1 MRCELVD
8 RTEFADTLRAAYAE
22 RDAELRSRFDRSLP
36 LQDAMFDRWERAQA
50 LGFGDGASIYNSA
63 VVFGD
68 VRVGTGTWIG
78 PYVMLDGAGGGIDIG
93 STCSISTGAHIYTH
107 DTIGWALSGGQQ
119 EPRQGPV
126 KIGDRTY
133 VGSQCVIAAGVTI
146 GTQCV
151 VSTNSFVN
159 ADVPDN
165 TIVGGTPAR
174 RLGQVDFEDG
184 EPILR
189 FDNGDTT
196 RVTNPPASRL
206 VGKDKGAL

>member
-1 MRCELVD
+1 LVD
-8 RTEFADTLRAAYAE
+8 VPEFADALRAAYAE
-22 RDAELRSRFDRSLP
+22 RDAELRSQFGRSLP
-36 LQDAMFDRWERAQA
+36 LQDAMFDRWERART

-63 VVFGD
+63 IIFGD
-68 VRVGTGTWIG
+68 VQVGAGTWVG
-78 PYVMLDGAGGGIDIG
+78 PYVMLDGSGGGIDIG

-119 EPRQGPV
+119 EPRRGPV

-133 VGSQCVIAAGVTI
+133 IGSQSVIAAGVSV

-151 VSTNSFVN
+151 VSANSFVN

-165 TIVGGTPAR
+165 MIVGGTPAR
-174 RLGQVDFEDG
+174 RLGQVVMEDG
-184 EPILR
+184 EPVLK

-196 RVTNPPASRL
+196 RLVDPPAHRPVQRTKKPL
-206 VGKDKGAL
+206 